1 MSAAAKLDVERVLP
15 ERSDAVV
22 FRLSGK
28 LTDTKESYAFLEQV
42 RGEIKKGVSLV
53 LLNLERI
60 EYLSSAGVGILAACY
75 TSAKNAG
82 GRMAVAAVSDAA
94 RKILEIVC
102 LWEALERYPSEEQ
115 ALKANPE

>member
-1 MSAAAKLDVERVLP
+1 MSAAAKLKVEQARP

-42 RGEIKKGVSLV
+42 RGEIRKGVSLV
-53 LLNLERI
+53 LLNLEGI

-82 GRMAVAAVSDAA
+82 GRMAIAAASEGA

-102 LWEALERYPSEEQ
+102 LWEALKRYPSEEE
-115 ALKANPE
+115 ALKDPLE